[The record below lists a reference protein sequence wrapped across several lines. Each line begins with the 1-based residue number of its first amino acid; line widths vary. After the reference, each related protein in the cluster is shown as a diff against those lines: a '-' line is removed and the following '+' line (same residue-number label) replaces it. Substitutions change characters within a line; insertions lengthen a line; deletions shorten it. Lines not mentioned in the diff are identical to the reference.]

1 MGIRVND
8 MKSKYWV
15 FLSILIILI
24 VFLLPGCST
33 TPQYQIWQPW
43 TRIIN
48 SNDQLPYKS
57 DIKLIVVGENASLL
71 GNNSLLSNDIKDTFG
86 YLLKR
91 RGYNIVNN
99 SEQFIFILKYR
110 TERKD
115 KLRSSSSIISTN
127 ESVSGLLSSTG
138 SLTSLGLG
146 VSLAQA
152 ISIEGNSSALASQ
165 NTMETITSYT
175 HTISIEINN
184 NDKETIWLGESTWDS
199 KNIDLQTEILP
210 SIQVLLSS
218 LPKDDK
224 YIPTVNKLVDGKE
237 RNFYLLRCKDRWFS
251 CPALPYK
258 IKFKKLE
265 DFDAILPL
273 SVKNSEAL
281 PAYIDL
287 IQTSEYALPKGSRN
301 PKSNPLNS
309 FLWKKVQLGGKYK
322 LNSSEEVNV
331 LINLVG
337 EPTGYL
343 IDKCWIATDAEY
355 SKFEEQLIGWQ
366 LILIDYYDYYE
377 K

>member
-1 MGIRVND
+1 
-8 MKSKYWV
+8 MKLKHWV
-15 FLSILIILI
+15 FFSIILI
-24 VFLLPGCST
+24 LLLIGCST
-33 TPQYQIWQPW
+33 TPNYQIWQPW

-48 SNDQLPYKS
+48 LNNQLPYKS
-57 DIKLIVVGENASLL
+57 DIKLIVVGENTSLL
-71 GNNSLLSNDIKDTFG
+71 GNNSLLSNDIRDTFK

-91 RGYNIVNN
+91 RGYNIVDD
-99 SEQFIFILKYR
+99 SEQFTFILKYR

-115 KLRSSSSIISTN
+115 KLRSSSSVISAN

-152 ISIEGNSSALASQ
+152 ISVEGNSSALISQ
-165 NTMETITSYT
+165 NSMETTTSYT

-199 KNIDLQTEILP
+199 NNINLQTEILP

-218 LPKDDK
+218 LPKDNE
-224 YIPTVNKLVDGKE
+224 YIPVVKKLKDGKE
-237 RNFYLLRCKDRWFS
+237 RNFYLLRCKDKWFS

-265 DFDAILPL
+265 DFDNILPL

-287 IQTSEYALPKGSRN
+287 IQTSEYALPKGSKDL
-301 PKSNPLNS
+301 KSNPLNI

-337 EPTGYL
+337 ESSGYL
-343 IDKCWIATDAEY
+343 IDKCWIASDAEY
-355 SKFEEQLIGWQ
+355 AKFEEQLRDWQ
-366 LILIDYYDYYE
+366 LILIDYFDYYE